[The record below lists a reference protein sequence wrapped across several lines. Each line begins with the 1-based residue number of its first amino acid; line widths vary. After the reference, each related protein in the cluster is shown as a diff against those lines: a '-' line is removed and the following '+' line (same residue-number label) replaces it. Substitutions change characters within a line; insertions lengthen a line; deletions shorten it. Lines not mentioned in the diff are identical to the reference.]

1 MTRSTTLSV
10 TATALALL
18 SPFAAN
24 LNNGYVPSPF
34 AVSAFTAPSSL
45 SSLSSLSSSSSSSS
59 SSSRHRSSLYLSSS
73 TTTTTTE
80 TSSGNNN
87 DNINYNAVYVAKEGG
102 VGVKSAS
109 EMMGSRGVGNTRSL
123 GAPPSRPP
131 RGGTFVTKGGVTI
144 DAIVRPLRYTHG
156 EYDVCVGLDEDDDD
170 CEGYVSSF
178 FQNNSNNNG
187 SAEESSNGLVW
198 GSDGAIERLVDLLDH
213 RRGALLTSSY
223 EFPGR

>member
-45 SSLSSLSSSSSSSS
+45 SSLSS
-59 SSSRHRSSLYLSSS
+59 SRHRSSLYLSSS

-87 DNINYNAVYVAKEGG
+87 NNNNINYNAVYVAKEGG
-102 VGVKSAS
+102 IGVKSAS
-109 EMMGSRGVGNTRSL
+109 EMMGSRGNTRSL

-156 EYDVCVGLDEDDDD
+156 EYDVCVGLEEDDDD

-178 FQNNSNNNG
+178 FQNSNNG
-187 SAEESSNGLVW
+187 SGEEDSSNGLVW

>member
-1 MTRSTTLSV
+1 MSV

-45 SSLSSLSSSSSSSS
+45 SSLSS
-59 SSSRHRSSLYLSSS
+59 SRHRSSLYLSSS

-87 DNINYNAVYVAKEGG
+87 NNINYNAVYVAKEGG
-102 VGVKSAS
+102 IGVKSAS
-109 EMMGSRGVGNTRSL
+109 EMMGSRGNTRSL

-156 EYDVCVGLDEDDDD
+156 EYDVCVGLEEDDDD

-178 FQNNSNNNG
+178 FQNSNNG
-187 SAEESSNGLVW
+187 SGEEDSSNGLVW